1 MFPFQLVFS
10 QVVSRPSSY
19 LPPPRILCGDIATR
33 GIIKKW
39 TFYLAVVAARVQLTG
54 SWSENSCFRG
64 KGCGYYVAPVG
75 GEKSTKLMSRMKM
88 SSLSLSPLLSKCLGA
103 RRTRVQGSQ
112 GRRGTRRGNTY
123 AKRVHA
129 RGALVRAAMKFS
141 TPLLSLQ
148 RELHAIP
155 AALFSV
161 RAIRRLDRVDFSAPP
176 DSPFPIRS
184 ISLAPRS
191 MSVRIYN

>member
-1 MFPFQLVFS
+1 MF
-10 QVVSRPSSY
+10 SRKR
-19 LPPPRILCGDIATR
+19 LRLLR
-33 GIIKKW
+33 G
-39 TFYLAVVAARVQLTG
+39 TG
-54 SWSENSCFRG
+54 RRREKHKADESDEN
-64 KGCGYYVAPVG
+64 
-75 GEKSTKLMSRMKM
+75 EL
-88 SSLSLSPLLSKCLGA
+88 SLSLSSLLSKCLGA

-112 GRRGTRRGNTY
+112 GRRGARRGNTY

-191 MSVRIYN
+191 TFVRIYN